1 VRKVAET
8 IVVVSKINRLGKEAG
23 LRTGKDYIEA
33 LSARVDGMVKASIEK
48 AKADGKKKTIGAE
61 DLI

>member
-1 VRKVAET
+1 VIKVAET
-8 IVVVSKINRLGKEAG
+8 VVVVSKIKKMGKEAG

-33 LSARVDGMVKASIEK
+33 LSVKVDGIVKASIEK
-48 AKADGKKKTIGAE
+48 AKLDGKKKTMGAE

>member
-1 VRKVAET
+1 MADT
-8 IVVVSKINRLGKEAG
+8 LVVVSKIKKMGKEAG
-23 LRTGKDYIEA
+23 MRTGKDYIEA
-33 LSARVDGMVKASIEK
+33 LSAKVDGIIKASIEK